1 MVLKLSII
9 ISNLKKYHYFIYN
22 LKTQSISKMLS
33 DEHTIDIK
41 KFQKK
46 LKNKD
51 DKYIVIRVKLNPIT
65 KKQHMMEKKSPLKL
79 LGGPLYG
86 EVYEYDIINVNKSY
100 KLKKRKPRV
109 KNKIFFP
116 KKYLSENNIQ
126 INDIKKIALAYTKN
140 KLNNSLAA
148 INTIKNIN
156 YDN

>member
-1 MVLKLSII
+1 M
-9 ISNLKKYHYFIYN
+9 
-22 LKTQSISKMLS
+22 
-33 DEHTIDIK
+33 IK
-41 KFQKK
+41 GNVE
-46 LKNKD
+46 LYCNKD

-109 KNKIFFP
+109 KNKVFFP
-116 KKYLSENNIQ
+116 KKYLSENNIK

-156 YDN
+156 YN